1 MDSDRAER
9 MIRLLQWLHIALVV
23 VLLLYAP
30 VSLRDD
36 PSGAQALLGVAV
48 AGLFG
53 LIYFG
58 LRARREWVVPLVLV
72 SAAFACLQ
80 ATLVMLHPA
89 GDAGVLATKVPAGLA
104 LWFFGYQLAF
114 FSRPEVRTLF
124 KHHGRVVF

>member
-1 MDSDRAER
+1 MDSNRAQR
-9 MIRLLQWLHIALVV
+9 MIRLLQRLHIALVV
-23 VLLLYAP
+23 LLLLYAP
-30 VSLRDD
+30 MSLPDD
-36 PSGAQALLGVAV
+36 PSGAQALLGVAI

-58 LRARREWVVPLVLV
+58 LRTRREWVVPLVLV

-80 ATLVMLHPA
+80 ATFVMLRPA

-114 FSRPEVRTLF
+114 FSRPEVRALF